1 MTPLEEWA
9 WQFMVQGQLLNALDE
24 RLRARG
30 GVDEEEVEKVLH
42 LDFLCSYPNPSA
54 RPNMR
59 QVVKVL
65 EGQIELDKSESE
77 DMDIYLLQKMKSR
90 DMWSKF
96 EQNYGSS
103 LHPTFEDI
111 LDYYP

>member
-24 RLRARG
+24 ILRARG
-30 GVDEEEVEKVLH
+30 GFDEGK
-42 LDFLCSYPNPSA
+42 
-54 RPNMR
+54 
-59 QVVKVL
+59 
-65 EGQIELDKSESE
+65 IELDELESE

-90 DMWSKF
+90 DMWSEF
-96 EQNYGSS
+96 EQNYVSS

>member
-1 MTPLEEWA
+1 MAPLEEWA

-30 GVDEEEVEKVLH
+30 GFDEGK
-42 LDFLCSYPNPSA
+42 
-54 RPNMR
+54 
-59 QVVKVL
+59 
-65 EGQIELDKSESE
+65 IELDELESK

-90 DMWSKF
+90 DMWSEF
-96 EQNYGSS
+96 EQNYSSS

>member
-1 MTPLEEWA
+1 MAPLEEWA

-30 GVDEEEVEKVLH
+30 GFDEGK
-42 LDFLCSYPNPSA
+42 
-54 RPNMR
+54 
-59 QVVKVL
+59 
-65 EGQIELDKSESE
+65 IELDELEIE
-77 DMDIYLLQKMKSR
+77 DMDIYLLQKMKSW
-90 DMWSKF
+90 DMWSEF

-103 LHPTFEDI
+103 LHPKFEDI

>member
-24 RLRARG
+24 ILRARG
-30 GVDEEEVEKVLH
+30 GFDEGK
-42 LDFLCSYPNPSA
+42 
-54 RPNMR
+54 
-59 QVVKVL
+59 
-65 EGQIELDKSESE
+65 IELDELESE

>member
-30 GVDEEEVEKVLH
+30 GFDEGK
-42 LDFLCSYPNPSA
+42 
-54 RPNMR
+54 
-59 QVVKVL
+59 
-65 EGQIELDKSESE
+65 IELDELESE
-77 DMDIYLLQKMKSR
+77 DMDIYLLQKMKSM
-90 DMWSKF
+90 DIWSEF

-103 LHPTFEDI
+103 LHPKFEDI

>member
-24 RLRARG
+24 RLRARSG
-30 GVDEEEVEKVLH
+30 FDEGK
-42 LDFLCSYPNPSA
+42 
-54 RPNMR
+54 
-59 QVVKVL
+59 
-65 EGQIELDKSESE
+65 IELDELESE

-96 EQNYGSS
+96 EKNYGSP
-103 LHPTFEDI
+103 LHPTFEDFHHR
-111 LDYYP
+111 

>member
-1 MTPLEEWA
+1 MAPLKEWA

-30 GVDEEEVEKVLH
+30 GFDEGK
-42 LDFLCSYPNPSA
+42 
-54 RPNMR
+54 
-59 QVVKVL
+59 
-65 EGQIELDKSESE
+65 IELDELESE
-77 DMDIYLLQKMKSR
+77 DMDIYLLQKMKSK
-90 DMWSKF
+90 DMWSEF

-103 LHPTFEDI
+103 LQPTFEDI

>member
-1 MTPLEEWA
+1 MAPLEEWA

-30 GVDEEEVEKVLH
+30 GFDEGK
-42 LDFLCSYPNPSA
+42 
-54 RPNMR
+54 
-59 QVVKVL
+59 
-65 EGQIELDKSESE
+65 IELDELESE

-90 DMWSKF
+90 DMWSEFK
-96 EQNYGSS
+96 QNYGSS
-103 LHPTFEDI
+103 LHPTIEDI

>member
-1 MTPLEEWA
+1 MAPLEEWA

-30 GVDEEEVEKVLH
+30 GFDEGK
-42 LDFLCSYPNPSA
+42 
-54 RPNMR
+54 
-59 QVVKVL
+59 
-65 EGQIELDKSESE
+65 IELDELESE
-77 DMDIYLLQKMKSR
+77 DTDIYLLQKMKSR
-90 DMWSKF
+90 DMWFEF
-96 EQNYGSS
+96 EQNYSSS

>member
-1 MTPLEEWA
+1 MASLEEWA

-30 GVDEEEVEKVLH
+30 GFDEGK
-42 LDFLCSYPNPSA
+42 
-54 RPNMR
+54 
-59 QVVKVL
+59 
-65 EGQIELDKSESE
+65 IELDELESE
-77 DMDIYLLQKMKSR
+77 DMDIYLLQKMKSK
-90 DMWSKF
+90 DMWSEF

-103 LHPTFEDI
+103 LRPTFEDI